1 MEFILGLTLGFVI
14 GGITVFA
21 LWYTDEKSKTE

>member
-14 GGITVFA
+14 GGITVFV
-21 LWYTDEKSKTE
+21 LWYADEKSKTR